1 MVDKS
6 TAGEPDQFIY
16 PAPLHVRQNE
26 TKNSSIRLVQSG
38 HQLRMRR
45 LGFARLRAANLLVGT
60 M

>member
-38 HQLRMRR
+38 HQLSD
-45 LGFARLRAANLLVGT
+45 A
-60 M
+60 